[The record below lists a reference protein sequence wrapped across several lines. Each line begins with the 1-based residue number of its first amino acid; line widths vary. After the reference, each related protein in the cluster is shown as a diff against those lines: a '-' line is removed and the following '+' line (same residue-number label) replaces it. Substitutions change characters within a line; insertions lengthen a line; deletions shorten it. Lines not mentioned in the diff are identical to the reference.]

1 MSKKSNNILVIAT
14 HPDDEILGCGG
25 TIAKHVNQGDKVVA
39 CIVCEGE
46 THRDISQ
53 NDGDFTKK
61 AAEILGIS
69 ETFHFK
75 LADQRLDTIPIVEV
89 ITKIENVINTFT
101 PSIIYTHHNNDIN
114 KDHQIVFESMLV
126 AARPTLPFIK
136 SIYSFD
142 TSSSTEWSYPRTF
155 IPDTWVDISQYL
167 GKKLEAMECYISEI
181 KDYPH
186 PRSLKA
192 LENKAISLGNQ
203 CLMNAAEGFMTV
215 RKCVRPEDLQL

>member
-1 MSKKSNNILVIAT
+1 MTKKLNNILIVAT

-25 TIAKHVNQGDKVVA
+25 TIAKHVDQGDNVIA
-39 CIVCEGE
+39 CIICEGE
-46 THRDISQ
+46 THRGISQ
-53 NDGDFTKK
+53 NDGNYTKK

-69 ETFHFK
+69 EVIHSK
-75 LADQRLDTIPIVEV
+75 LPDQMLDTIPIVNV
-89 ITKIENVINTFT
+89 IAKIEDAVNTFK
-101 PSIIYTHHNNDIN
+101 PAIIYTHHNNDIN
-114 KDHQIVFESMLV
+114 KDHQIVFESVLV
-126 AARPTLPFIK
+126 AARPTLSFIK

-215 RKCVRPEDLQL
+215 RKCIRPEDLQS